1 MFEKRME
8 KRLEYSYHSDFVKRL
23 ISNKDPHILQT
34 NLTMTLMPLH
44 NSLKSRKL
52 VRTDGQSTKY
62 NQIWR

>member
-8 KRLEYSYHSDFVKRL
+8 KRLEYFYHSDFVKRL

-34 NLTMTLMPLH
+34 NLTVTLMPLY
-44 NSLKSRKL
+44 NSLKSGKL
-52 VRTDGQSTKY
+52 VRTDGQTTKY